1 MEATHQ
7 KLQHLLAHSPAVM
20 YALKLEGHS
29 VTPNLVSENINL
41 LLGFTVEESLRP
53 GWWLEHLHPEDRDRV
68 LAAFSN
74 AVAHGTGTTEYRIRH
89 KDGSYRWV
97 EDKNRV
103 VSDASGGP
111 GEIVGVWTDIT
122 ERKRAAQRLATHHA
136 ASQALADSAT
146 LAEASKKI
154 LQVVC
159 QYLQWDVGLLWTV
172 DGTARALRCVEVWH
186 QPSEEFKEFATR
198 SRETV
203 FPAGEG
209 WVGRVWE
216 AGRPEWIADVAAEPN
231 LPRKRLANQMGLLS
245 AIAVPMKLRQKT
257 LGVIEFFSAQIH
269 PPDDELLAM
278 FATLGSQIGQFVARK
293 QLEDQLRQSQ
303 KMEAFGQL
311 AGGVA
316 HDFNNILAVIL
327 GYTSL
332 LMKDESLKDGAR
344 AQLKQVYSA
353 GERAAGLTRQM
364 LTFSRK
370 KQMQVTPID
379 LNGVIGNMTKMLG
392 RIIGED
398 INLQYNYSSR
408 PPVVQ
413 ADEGMIEQVLMNLVV
428 NARDA
433 MPKGGQLTIGTEAMA
448 VDAAR
453 AERHPDARAGDFV
466 CLSVRD
472 TGCGIT
478 PEDMTRIF
486 EPFFTTKDVGKG
498 TGLGLATVYGI
509 VKQHQGWIEVESQGG
524 AGTNFKVFL
533 PDSSRAAAPEQT
545 ALDPTVR
552 GGNETILLV
561 EDDVAVRGLARVVLQ
576 RHGYRVVE
584 ADSGNE
590 ALSVWEDHGS
600 PIDLLLTDMIMP
612 DGMTCWD
619 LAKQLLTRNPDLKV
633 IYTSGYSAESE
644 GPPSELRQA
653 PTFLQKPY
661 HPQKLARA
669 VRECLDLAAVKSMNA
684 TTDEHG

>member
-1 MEATHQ
+1 
-7 KLQHLLAHSPAVM
+7 
-20 YALKLEGHS
+20 
-29 VTPNLVSENINL
+29 
-41 LLGFTVEESLRP
+41 
-53 GWWLEHLHPEDRDRV
+53 
-68 LAAFSN
+68 
-74 AVAHGTGTTEYRIRH
+74 
-89 KDGSYRWV
+89 
-97 EDKNRV
+97 
-103 VSDASGGP
+103 
-111 GEIVGVWTDIT
+111 
-122 ERKRAAQRLATHHA
+122 
-136 ASQALADSAT
+136 
-146 LAEASKKI
+146 
-154 LQVVC
+154 
-159 QYLQWDVGLLWTV
+159 
-172 DGTARALRCVEVWH
+172 
-186 QPSEEFKEFATR
+186 
-198 SRETV
+198 
-203 FPAGEG
+203 
-209 WVGRVWE
+209 
-216 AGRPEWIADVAAEPN
+216 
-231 LPRKRLANQMGLLS
+231 MGLLS

-332 LMKDESLKDGAR
+332 LMNDESLKDGAR

-413 ADEGMIEQVLMNLVV
+413 ADEGMIEQVLMNLVI

-433 MPKGGQLTIGTEAMA
+433 MPKGGQLIIGTEAMA

-453 AERHPDARAGDFV
+453 AER
-466 CLSVRD
+466 
-472 TGCGIT
+472 
-478 PEDMTRIF
+478 
-486 EPFFTTKDVGKG
+486 
-498 TGLGLATVYGI
+498 
-509 VKQHQGWIEVESQGG
+509 
-524 AGTNFKVFL
+524 
-533 PDSSRAAAPEQT
+533 QT

-561 EDDVAVRGLARVVLQ
+561 EDDVAVRGLARVVFTTPWVWCRRSRLGQ
-576 RHGYRVVE
+576 R
-584 ADSGNE
+584 
-590 ALSVWEDHGS
+590 S
-600 PIDLLLTDMIMP
+600 PVRM
-612 DGMTCWD
+612 G
-619 LAKQLLTRNPDLKV
+619 R
-633 IYTSGYSAESE
+633 SRES
-644 GPPSELRQA
+644 
-653 PTFLQKPY
+653 
-661 HPQKLARA
+661 H
-669 VRECLDLAAVKSMNA
+669 
-684 TTDEHG
+684 